1 VNVVEF
7 ESVSKTYPIYDSP
20 RNRLLELATFGT
32 RTFHQNFVALDRVS
46 LGVARGEV
54 FCIVGA
60 NGSGKSTLLKILA
73 GIHAPS
79 SGNARIAGTVAA
91 LLELGAGF
99 NPEFSGRE
107 NVYLNGTVHGLS
119 TRQIDQ
125 RFAEIEAFAEIGEFI
140 HQPVKTYSS
149 GMTVRLAFAVAISV
163 EPEILIVDEAL
174 AVGDTYFRHK
184 CMLRVHELRSRGTS
198 ILFVSHSSADV
209 KAIGDRALWL
219 DRGHAMAVGPVD
231 EVLGKYLA
239 AMDPASKGMDQAD
252 NGTNSVALPPI
263 NQSSQIDPVLT
274 IPNVDR
280 RRGDG
285 RAQILGIAL
294 LSEFGDPLHLM
305 AADHRALVR
314 ISLRAHSTL
323 EKPDVGFVMRNHLGI
338 EFAGASTTSE
348 HQPLSRVKSG
358 ETVTVDFLLEIPELY
373 PGAFSF
379 SPFVKDGA
387 FMNDPARADSQIID
401 WIDNAITIQMAH
413 GDGGPVYGYIQL
425 PCRIEV
431 NPHPHSHAPLT
442 AGTGSRLV

>member
-7 ESVSKTYPIYDSP
+7 ESVSKIYPIYDSP

-32 RTFHQNFVALDRVS
+32 RTFHQNFVALNRVS
-46 LGVARGEV
+46 FEVARGEV

-60 NGSGKSTLLKILA
+60 NGSGKSTLLKIVA

-107 NVYLNGTVHGLS
+107 NVYLNGAVHGLS

-149 GMTVRLAFAVAISV
+149 GMTIRLAFAVAISV

-184 CMLRVHELRSRGTS
+184 CMRRVHELRSRGTS

-239 AMDPASKGMDQAD
+239 AMDPAS
-252 NGTNSVALPPI
+252 NGTNSAALPPT

-274 IPNVDR
+274 IPNVDHR
-280 RRGDG
+280 HGDG

-305 AADHRALVR
+305 AADHRTLVR

-348 HQPLSRVKSG
+348 HHPLSRVKSG

-379 SPFVKDGA
+379 SPFVKDGS
-387 FMNDPARADSQIID
+387 RADSQIID

-431 NPHPHSHAPLT
+431 NPQPHSHASLT
-442 AGTGSRLV
+442 AGTGLHLV